1 MINLLP
7 PELKESYHYAA
18 RNVQL
23 VRWTIICTLSF
34 VGLALISTAGLIV
47 IQQTTQSYVSQIA
60 TAQKSL
66 DDQKL
71 TQTQA
76 EVSDISSSLKL
87 SVQVLSKE
95 VLFSK
100 LLTQLATITPSNAVL
115 TNLDLNETQT
125 FLNVTAMTTD
135 YNAAA
140 QLQVN
145 MADPANK
152 LFSKADLVSVT
163 CSGGSNSGKYPCTAT
178 IQALFAKNN
187 PYLFINNG
195 GVQ

>member
-23 VRWTIICTLSF
+23 VRWAVICSLSF
-34 VGLALISTAGLIV
+34 VGLALVSTVGLIV
-47 IQQTTQSYVSQIA
+47 IQQTTLSYTGQIA
-60 TAQKSL
+60 SAQKSL
-66 DDQKL
+66 KDQKL
-71 TQTQA
+71 TETQA
-76 EVSDISSSLKL
+76 QVSDISSSLKL
-87 SVQVLSKE
+87 AVQVLSKE

-100 LLTQLATITPSNAVL
+100 LLAQMATIMPANAVL
-115 TNLDLNETQT
+115 TNLNLTQAQT
-125 FLNVTAMTTD
+125 SVEVTALTTD
-135 YNAAA
+135 YSAAA

-152 LFSKADLVSVT
+152 LFSKADLVSVN
-163 CSGGSNSGKYPCTAT
+163 CGNQSGDNRYPCTAT
-178 IQALFAKNN
+178 IRALLAKNN

-195 GVQ
+195 GTQ

>member
-23 VRWTIICTLSF
+23 VRWAVICSLSF
-34 VGLALISTAGLIV
+34 VGLALVSTVGLIV
-47 IQQTTQSYVSQIA
+47 IQQTTLSYTGQIA
-60 TAQKSL
+60 SAQKSL
-66 DDQKL
+66 KDQKL
-71 TQTQA
+71 TETQA
-76 EVSDISSSLKL
+76 QVSDISSSLKL
-87 SVQVLSKE
+87 AVQVLSKE

-100 LLTQLATITPSNAVL
+100 LLAQMATIMPANAVL
-115 TNLDLNETQT
+115 TNLNLTQAQT
-125 FLNVTAMTTD
+125 SVEVTALTTD
-135 YNAAA
+135 YSAAA

-152 LFSKADLVSVT
+152 LFSKADLVSVN
-163 CSGGSNSGKYPCTAT
+163 CGNQNGDNRYPCTAT
-178 IQALFAKNN
+178 IRALLAKNN

-195 GVQ
+195 GTQ

>member
-23 VRWTIICTLSF
+23 VRWAVICSLSF
-34 VGLALISTAGLIV
+34 VGLALVSTAGLIV
-47 IQQTTQSYVSQIA
+47 IQQTTLSYTGQIA
-60 TAQKSL
+60 SAQKSL
-66 DDQKL
+66 KDQKL
-71 TQTQA
+71 TETQA
-76 EVSDISSSLKL
+76 QVSDISSSLKL
-87 SVQVLSKE
+87 AVQVLSKE

-100 LLTQLATITPSNAVL
+100 LLAQMATIMPANAVL
-115 TNLDLNETQT
+115 TNLNLTQAQT
-125 FLNVTAMTTD
+125 SVEVTALTTD
-135 YNAAA
+135 YSAAA

-152 LFSKADLVSVT
+152 LFSKADLVSVN
-163 CSGGSNSGKYPCTAT
+163 CGNQNGDNRYPCTAT
-178 IQALFAKNN
+178 IRALLAKNN

-195 GVQ
+195 GTQ